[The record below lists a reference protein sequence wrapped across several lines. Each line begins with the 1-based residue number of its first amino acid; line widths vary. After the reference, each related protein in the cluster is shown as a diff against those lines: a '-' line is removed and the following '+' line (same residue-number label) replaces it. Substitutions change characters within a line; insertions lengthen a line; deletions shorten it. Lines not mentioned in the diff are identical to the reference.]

1 MFLLDSLNS
10 LLSRKNS
17 AVKKNISREEM
28 IKAAVD
34 RREVLVMKCGAL
46 ATWTKPESTGR
57 SPKDTVIV
65 KRESS
70 QGTIDWTSPNNL
82 PVNEETFDMA
92 WADIL
97 EVFDKSD
104 ELFITD
110 RLIGADPKYALPVR
124 VVADKALTVLFTDN
138 MFRPW
143 TEEAAKLSIFK
154 DRGFTLVASPD
165 NKLDHTK
172 YKGKLREN
180 PNSKHTSNMIVG
192 MDLDRNLGIVYGSAY
207 CGSIKKLMFTVMNY
221 LLPAECILPIHCSA
235 NEGTDGDCAL
245 LLGLSGTGKTTL
257 SADPSRALL
266 GDDEHGWS
274 DDGVANFENG
284 CYAKLID
291 LSKDKEPEI
300 YSACFH
306 DDDFLNHGSIIE
318 NAMVYPNGDFD
329 LFDDAFTPNS
339 RGSYP
344 LKYLTNIKE
353 SSVSGHPKTI
363 LFLTADANSVIPPVS
378 KLTREQA
385 MLWFLMGYTSK
396 LAGTETGIKEPVS
409 TFSRFFGQPFMP
421 RVPEAYTDLLG
432 KKMDEHGTQVYL
444 INTGWTGGPYGTGHR
459 MDLPLTRKM
468 VEACLSGTI
477 EQSEMKRD
485 PFFKVLVPLSCPGI
499 EDSSILDPG
508 NTWEDRSDYEARAKT
523 LADEFAAYFKKA
535 YGNQNIGEDIA
546 AECPGI

>member
-1 MFLLDSLNS
+1 MSLQNS
-10 LLSRKNS
+10 LADLLSRKGVS
-17 AVKKNISREEM
+17 VKINIPREEM
-28 IKAAVD
+28 IESAVS
-34 RREVLVMKCGAL
+34 RREVLIMKCGAL
-46 ATWTKPESTGR
+46 ATWTRPESTGR
-57 SPKDTVIV
+57 SPLDTVIV
-65 KRESS
+65 KHPASEK
-70 QGTIDWTSPNNL
+70 TIDWTSPNNL
-82 PVNEETFDMA
+82 PVDQETFDMVWGDA
-92 WADIL
+92 IK
-97 EVFDKSD
+97 VFDESD
-104 ELFITD
+104 ELFVTD
-110 RLIGADPKYALPVR
+110 RLIGADPRYALPVR
-124 VVADKALTVLFTDN
+124 LVANKALSALFTDN

-143 TEEAAKLSIFK
+143 SEEAASVSIFK
-154 DRGFTLVASPD
+154 NRKFTLLAAPD
-165 NKLDHTK
+165 NKLDYTK
-172 YKGKLREN
+172 YTGRLREN
-180 PNSKHTSNMIVG
+180 PKLKHTSNMMVG
-192 MDLDRNLGIVYGSAY
+192 MDLDRNLGIVFGSAY
-207 CGSIKKLMFTVMNY
+207 CGSLKKMMFTVMNY
-221 LLPAECILPIHCSA
+221 LLPEHGILPIHCSA
-235 NEGTDGDCAL
+235 NEGQNGDCAL

-291 LSKDKEPEI
+291 LNEKKEPEI

-306 DDDFLNHGSIIE
+306 QDDYLNHGAIIE
-318 NAMVYPNGDFD
+318 NVMVYPDGTFD

-344 LKYLTNIKE
+344 LKYLSNIKE
-353 SSVSGHPKTI
+353 SSTSGHPTTI

-378 KLTREQA
+378 KLTKEQA

-421 RVPEAYTDLLG
+421 RVPEAYTNLLG

-444 INTGWTGGPYGTGHR
+444 INTGWTGGPYGIGHR

-477 EQSEMKRD
+477 ESSEMRQD
-485 PFFKVLVPLSCPGI
+485 PFFKVLVPTTCPGI

-508 NTWEDRSDYEARAKT
+508 NTWESREDYKARAEK
-523 LADEFAAYFKKA
+523 LAGEFAIHYKKA

-546 AECPGI
+546 KECPGL